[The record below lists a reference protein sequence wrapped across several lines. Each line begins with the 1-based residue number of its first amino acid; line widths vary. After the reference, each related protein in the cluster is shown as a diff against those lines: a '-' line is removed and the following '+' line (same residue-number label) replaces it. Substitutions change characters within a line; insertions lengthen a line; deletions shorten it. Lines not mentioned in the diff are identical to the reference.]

1 MNRKASLLTLLI
13 SLFISA
19 GSLRAQQQSDAGYKS
34 ISEDELRTH
43 IYFLASDYMNGRVA
57 TTPEYAVAAQYV
69 ASQFAAVGLKPLVTK
84 EGSEPTYFQGL
95 PFARTK
101 YNDQFLWTL
110 KRKGGETQ
118 LVHKT
123 DYKILSGSPLNF
135 DKLQLVY
142 VGYGIEEPTEN
153 WNDLKGLDLN
163 GKVAVCLTGAPM
175 KDGQPVL
182 SKAISDKYTGRRGY
196 FFKSFGGLSGKGVAG
211 IIMVDPDGTSG
222 TVFDETNSSLATEKT
237 SYLGAQRNAPATAR
251 TSVYLVKPDFLD
263 LVMPGMKNNP
273 KGSADILKKYKPQE
287 LDDTYLTSKIEILK
301 EDTLLSNNVIGI
313 VPGTDETLRDEYI
326 IVGGHLDHV
335 SPQKGM
341 ACNGAD
347 DNASGSAGVMEIAK
361 AVARNPCKRTMVF
374 VTWSGEEMGLLGS
387 AFFLKSGIIP
397 KEKIKFNINMDMI
410 GRTGKGNEATRAH
423 YVVSDEK
430 HIKGIT
436 SFIEDINK
444 GVTEFPIIYNDDKH
458 SPGGSDHMT
467 FNNAGIPAFFF
478 FSGVHPD
485 LHNPGDDPEKIDYPK
500 AASICRLGYLIA
512 QQLGNMAVVP
522 NFEE

>member
-13 SLFISA
+13 SLFVSA
-19 GSLRAQQQSDAGYKS
+19 GSLVAQQQSDAGYKS
-34 ISEDELRTH
+34 ITEDELRTH

-57 TTPEYAVAAQYV
+57 TSPEYAIAAQYV
-69 ASQFAAVGLKPLVTK
+69 ASQFAKAGLKPMVIK
-84 EGSEPTYFQGL
+84 AGSEPSYFQGL
-95 PFARTK
+95 PFAHTK
-101 YNDQFLWTL
+101 YNDQFLWTVT
-110 KRKGGETQ
+110 RKGAETK

-123 DYKILSGSPLNF
+123 DYKILTGSPLNF

-153 WNDLKGLDLN
+153 WTDLKDLDLK

-182 SKAISDKYTGRRGY
+182 SKAINDKYTGKRGN
-196 FFKSFGGLSGKGVAG
+196 FFKSFGGMNAKGVAG
-211 IIMVDPDGTSG
+211 IIMVDPNGTSDQS
-222 TVFDETNSSLATEKT
+222 FDQVNSSLSTEKT
-237 SYLGAQRNAPATAR
+237 TYMGGERNNPMGAR
-251 TSVYLVKPDFLD
+251 TSVYMVKPEFLD

-273 KGSADILKKYKPQE
+273 KGQADVLKKYKPAE
-287 LDDTYLTSKIEILK
+287 LDNTYLTSKIEILK
-301 EDTLLSNNVIGI
+301 EDTLYSNNVIGI

-326 IVGGHLDHV
+326 IVGGHLDHIA
-335 SPQKGM
+335 PQKGM
-341 ACNGAD
+341 VCNGAD
-347 DNASGSAGVMEIAK
+347 DNASGASGVMEIAE
-361 AVARNPCKRTMVF
+361 AVAKNPCKRTMVF

-436 SFIEDINK
+436 AFIEEINK
-444 GVTEFPIIYNDDKH
+444 GVTEFPIIFNDDKH

-467 FNNAGIPAFFF
+467 FNQVGIPAFFF

-512 QQLGNMAVVP
+512 EKLGNMAVVP
-522 NFEE
+522 NFE